1 MCRLCRTN
9 VDTGG
14 AHFPTHTKMTIMNK
28 KRYLL
33 PAIVVHEIETQSV
46 LQTMSLEKVEK
57 SPSENTEDVDYSD
70 KSKGFNINLW
80 D

>member
-14 AHFPTHTKMTIMNK
+14 AHYLTNIKLTIMNK

-33 PAIVVHEIETQSV
+33 PETIVHEIEIQSV
-46 LQTMSLEKVEK
+46 LQTMSLEKVEM
-57 SPSENTEDVDYSD
+57 STSENTEDVDYSD

-80 D
+80 N

>member
-1 MCRLCRTN
+1 
-9 VDTGG
+9 
-14 AHFPTHTKMTIMNK
+14 MTIMNK

-46 LQTMSLEKVEK
+46 LQMGSEKEVEI
-57 SPSENTEDVDYSD
+57 EDEAADVDEST
-70 KSKGFNINLW
+70 KSKDFNINLW

>member
-14 AHFPTHTKMTIMNK
+14 THYLTNIKLTIMNK

-46 LQTMSLEKVEK
+46 LQTMSLEKVEM
-57 SPSENTEDVDYSD
+57 STSENTEDVDYSD

>member
-1 MCRLCRTN
+1 
-9 VDTGG
+9 
-14 AHFPTHTKMTIMNK
+14 MNK

-46 LQTMSLEKVEK
+46 LQTMSLEKVEM
-57 SPSENTEDVDYSD
+57 STSENTEDVDYSD
-70 KSKGFNINLW
+70 KSKGVNINLW

>member
-1 MCRLCRTN
+1 
-9 VDTGG
+9 
-14 AHFPTHTKMTIMNK
+14 MNK

-33 PAIVVHEIETQSV
+33 PAIVVHEIEIQSV
-46 LQTMSLEKVEK
+46 LQTGSEKEVEI
-57 SPSENTEDVDYSD
+57 EDEAADVDYSD

>member
-1 MCRLCRTN
+1 
-9 VDTGG
+9 
-14 AHFPTHTKMTIMNK
+14 MNK

-46 LQTMSLEKVEK
+46 LQTMSLEKVEM
-57 SPSENTEDVDYSD
+57 STSENTEDVDYSD

-80 D
+80 N